1 VTRSRAPGT
10 LIARYRIVSLLGAG
24 GMGEVYRAH
33 DQRLGRDVAIKVL
46 PESFSAD
53 PDRLRRFEHE
63 ARAAAALNHPHIVVV
78 YDVGTSDGAPYIV
91 SELLEGA
98 TLRERLASGPLR
110 NAVDVG
116 RAIAR
121 GLAAAHAK
129 GIVHRDLKPE
139 NVFLTADG
147 GVKILD
153 FGLAKLIGDG
163 PDAGEAATKLAET
176 QPGVALGTLG
186 YMAPE
191 QLRGQVVDH
200 RVDVFALGALVYEM
214 VSGRRAF
221 PGGTTADRV
230 AAILGGEPPSLT
242 ATNRAIS
249 PALARIVSRCLEKDP
264 ASRFQSASDL
274 AFALEGLSSPDAP
287 SDAAARIERRA
298 RRNWLPWAIAGLA
311 TAAAVVMSIASV
323 WRTPAETRLLKTTV
337 LPPPETAI
345 TDRGRA
351 QGGVPA
357 RRLSL
362 SPDGQWLAFTAAGHD
377 GVVWLW
383 VRRLDSLAAAR
394 LEGTQGAVYP
404 FWSPDSKYLGF
415 FSEDGKR
422 RSKLMTI
429 NMSGGT
435 PTTVC
440 DLPTTNST
448 GGTWSQTGVILFGVF
463 EAVERTSGEIRRVS
477 ASGGTPQP
485 ATTIDS
491 RTGERRHYSPY
502 FLPDGRH
509 FLYLAVGR
517 TAGNPYEP
525 NGLFVASLDSSE
537 RTLVMPGGA
546 TAKFANGHVLFARES
561 MLFAQPFDVT
571 KLKLSGEEVLVA
583 DQLFVAGPT
592 GAAGGFSVSNNG
604 YLAYQGGTFPL
615 SQLTWF
621 NRKGESLGTVGE
633 RGFALDV
640 KLSPDDSRAVVT
652 SPATPFAKFDLWI
665 HDLVKNVSSPLTF
678 DAADELAPVWSP
690 DGGRVAFTS
699 NRTQDFAVYAK
710 WATGAG
716 TDELWLTGGKDTAP
730 VSWSPDGQFLLYVS
744 TAPQTQQDLRV
755 LSVPDRKHRAFA
767 DTPFAEL
774 QGEFSPDG
782 KWVAYVS
789 NEPGRR
795 EVYAAPF
802 PGPGDKIRISFAGG
816 QFPRWRGN
824 GPNQEIFYRRGRTLI
839 AVAVSLE
846 RDRLRVTGET
856 QLPIN
861 AQTRI
866 GFGFG
871 APYDVSR
878 DGQRFLLNQ
887 LVETGE
893 QPVTLVTNWMAGLRK

>member
-1 VTRSRAPGT
+1 MTRSLDPGT
-10 LIARYRIVSLLGAG
+10 VLARYRIVSLLGAG

-33 DQRLGRDVAIKVL
+33 DPRLGRDVAIKVL

-110 NAVDVG
+110 NAVDVA

-153 FGLAKLIGDG
+153 FGLAKLVAEGT
-163 PDAGEAATKLAET
+163 DAGEAATKLAET

-191 QLRGQVVDH
+191 QLRGQPVDH
-200 RVDVFALGALVYEM
+200 RVDVFALGALLYETL
-214 VSGRRAF
+214 SGRRAF

-242 ATNRAIS
+242 ATDRAIS
-249 PALARIVSRCLEKDP
+249 PALVRIVTRCLEKDP

-274 AFALEGLSSPDAP
+274 AFALEGLSSPDATP
-287 SDAAARIERRA
+287 EAAGRLERRA

-311 TAAAVVMSIASV
+311 TAAAVVMSIVSI
-323 WRTPAETRLLKTTV
+323 WRPPPETRLLRTTV

-345 TDRGRA
+345 TDRA
-351 QGGVPA
+351 SVPA

-362 SPDGQWLAFTAAGHD
+362 SPDGQWLAFTAAGRD
-377 GVVWLW
+377 GVIWLW

-404 FWSPDSKYLGF
+404 FWSPDSRYLGF

-429 NMSGGT
+429 NVSGGT

-463 EAVERTSGEIRRVS
+463 EGVERTSGVIRRVS

-485 ATTIDS
+485 ATTIDPG
-491 RTGERRHYSPY
+491 TGERRHYSPY
-502 FLPDGRH
+502 FLPDGRR

-517 TAGNPYEP
+517 TGGGNPFEP
-525 NGLFVASLDSSE
+525 NGLFVGSLDSSE

-546 TAKFANGHVLFARES
+546 TAKFANGHVLFAREN

-571 KLKLSGEEVLVA
+571 TLKLSGEEVLVA
-583 DQLFVAGPT
+583 DQLFVGGPT
-592 GAAGGFSVSNNG
+592 GAAGGFTVSNNG
-604 YLAYQGGTFPL
+604 YLAYQGGSYPL

-621 NRKGESLGTVGE
+621 NRKGEPLGTVGE
-633 RGFALDV
+633 RGFVSDV
-640 KLSPDDSRAVVT
+640 RLSPDDLRAVVT
-652 SPATPFAKFDLWI
+652 SQATTFAKFNLLI

-678 DAADELAPVWSP
+678 EAADESAPVWSR
-690 DGGRVAFTS
+690 DGRRIAFAT

-710 WATGAG
+710 WATAAG
-716 TDELWLTGGKDTAP
+716 PDELLLTAGHWIVP
-730 VSWSPDGQFLLYVS
+730 VSWSPGGQFILYVS
-744 TAPQTQQDLRV
+744 IAPQSPEDLHV
-755 LSVPDRKHRAFA
+755 LSVSDRKHRAFA

-816 QFPRWRGN
+816 QFPRWRGD
-824 GPNQEIFYRRGRTLI
+824 GPNQEIIYRRGRTLI
-839 AVAVSLE
+839 AAAVSLE
-846 RDRLRVTGET
+846 GDRLRVTGET
-856 QLPIN
+856 QIPIN
-861 AQTRI
+861 AQTRV
-866 GFGFG
+866 GFLGW
-871 APYDVSR
+871 PYDVSR

-893 QPVTLVTNWMAGLRK
+893 QPVTLVTNWMTGLKK